1 MSPSQ
6 RLRPKPKSLMTPDW
20 LTIGAAL
27 MAGLLGGAHCAAM
40 CGGIA
45 TGFQALSSRSGWGT
59 AVETNLGRV
68 GGYIVAGAVAG
79 GLGQGIVQTA
89 RMEWLAVGAR
99 VLVGVVLVL
108 AALRLS
114 GLLAGRGSSR
124 MGKRAWRLLVP
135 LQRRLMPI
143 DSRPK
148 RIAAGMLWGWLP
160 CGLSTTLLVAAWLQA
175 SAANGA
181 LTMAAFGLGTLPV
194 MLPLTWSGARLGRWL
209 HDPLRR
215 GAAAAFVFLAGLV
228 TLAAPWLAHVPVL
241 GGVLAALGCLPVK
254 V

>member
-1 MSPSQ
+1 
-6 RLRPKPKSLMTPDW
+6 MTPDW

-215 GAAAAFVFLAGLV
+215 SAAAAFVFLAGLV